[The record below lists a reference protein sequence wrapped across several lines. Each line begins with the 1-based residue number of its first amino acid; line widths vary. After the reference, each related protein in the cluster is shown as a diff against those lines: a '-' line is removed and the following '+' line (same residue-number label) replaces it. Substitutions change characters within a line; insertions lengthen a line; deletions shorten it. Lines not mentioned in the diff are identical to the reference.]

1 MSGKLYY
8 SNGDSDLL
16 ALFIIWECDEN
27 ATRYELIE
35 GIVFCVL
42 GLSLNFLIIG
52 VNTRE
57 SILLE
62 LDNSDRISSAHDI
75 FRLVCSST
83 ENKGLLGRSQVTK
96 DQIDELLKCVWDSQL
111 KVKL

>member
-16 ALFIIWECDEN
+16 ALFIVWECDEN

-35 GIVFCVL
+35 GIVFRVL
-42 GLSLNFLIIG
+42 GLPLNFLIIG
-52 VNTRE
+52 DNTRE
-57 SILLE
+57 SIFLE

-75 FRLVCSST
+75 FRLVCST